1 MSHTSRQIS
10 INLDAIHYNL
20 VLHIMNLNSQ
30 SMAGEIVSRMLCAF
44 REAASIEILGGG
56 DNNVNEES
64 F

>member
-10 INLDAIHYNL
+10 INLDVIHNNL
-20 VLHIMNLNSQ
+20 VVHIMNLNSQ
-30 SMAGEIVSRMLCAF
+30 SMAGEIVSRMLCAS
-44 REAASIEILGGG
+44 REAASIEIRGGG